1 MKKKINLKKLLGTRR
16 IILCLTALLLVT
28 LIALGSTVSWIEE
41 VSQVEFD
48 NQSGQQTPAKIGDKV
63 LKSDI
68 ITRQKAEGEDDEIS
82 KISLN
87 EFFNESG
94 DMHLSPC
101 YGDGDNFYFPIN
113 GGSGFRTGTK
123 DDANVNYLSAT
134 FRVRSEK
141 ANTVYWFSKA
151 KDPNSNVLPIVTF
164 KNGNTTNTAFAK
176 YLRCS
181 VTIDGATNVYSLDDT
196 STANTYDKTYR
207 TVENNAITSKTG
219 RSLEEYCYYD
229 EDYNDSN
236 PVGYYK
242 NSVNKT
248 GKPNQGGGDNLDGNT
263 VFSVNQ
269 YSASNKEGTLK
280 TVTVK
285 VWLECPVNGT
295 AANTVSD
302 VDISSINLDFV
313 SAWSKT
319 RRIYLHDATVDEYD
333 AGLESKHT
341 TTNWLKKDSN
351 ARLFW
356 AIKDATE
363 ECGYKPFEELTRV
376 GTSDWYYVDIPA
388 IYNNAECALFRCNG
402 EWNEGNT
409 HDGESVK
416 YWDKWATTFP
426 NTFHSEIFT
435 VYSHKFGTW
444 DQGTINQVTFIDSC
458 KFTDLSLTPKA
469 YLWDSTTVYG
479 DNVNDKVVMNA
490 DWPGTD
496 MTRMYATAGNM
507 NLPTYKIFYTSRF
520 DRGVFN
526 DGLTGD
532 RNQLQTQDV
541 WFLDG
546 STSYVKD
553 YFDMATLKWYDS
565 SYVANTIKYTDTIL
579 VNDFNTNGGISHP
592 SHIRMVYYTDG
603 TQGTN
608 NNKFMCR
615 AFIKSPGT
623 YFFKVY
629 DGQEKTHWGRPENYG
644 NLGENYEQESR
655 NIGSNNDEQYW
666 YYITL
671 SEQDIK
677 DSGNGVF
684 RFFYNRNDNH
694 KISFLRGEDN
704 R

>member
-48 NQSGQQTPAKIGDKV
+48 NQSGQQTPAKIGDKI

-68 ITRQKAEGEDDEIS
+68 ITRQKTGEESGEIS
-82 KISLN
+82 TIKLN
-87 EFFNESG
+87 DYFNESG
-94 DMHLSPC
+94 DIHLSPC

-141 ANTVYWFSKA
+141 ANTVYWFSQA
-151 KDPNSNVLPIVTF
+151 KDPNDNLLPIVTF
-164 KNGNTTNTAFAK
+164 KNGSTANADFAK

-196 STANTYDKTYR
+196 STADTYDKTYR
-207 TVENNAITSKTG
+207 TVENNAITTKTG

-229 EDYNDSN
+229 EAYNDTN

-242 NSVNKT
+242 DSVNKT

-313 SAWSKT
+313 SAWAKT

-333 AGLESKHT
+333 AGLESNHT

-376 GTSDWYYVDIPA
+376 GASDWYYVDIPA

-402 EWNEGNT
+402 EWNKGDT
-409 HDGESVK
+409 HEGESVK

-426 NTFHSEIFT
+426 NTFHSEVFT
-435 VYSHKFGTW
+435 VKSHKFGTW
-444 DQGTINQVTFIDSC
+444 DQGTINQITFIDSC

-496 MTRMYATAGNM
+496 MTRMHATAGNM
-507 NLPTYKIFYTSRF
+507 NLPTYNIFYTSRF

-526 DGLTGD
+526 DGVDGA

-541 WFLDG
+541 WFLNG
-546 STSYVKD
+546 STYYVKD

-565 SYVANTIKYTDTIL
+565 TYVANTIKYTDTVL
-579 VNDFNTNGGISHP
+579 VNNFNQNGPDHW
-592 SHIRMVYYTDG
+592 SHIRMVYYTDE

-608 NNKFMCR
+608 NHYFMCR
-615 AFIKSPGT
+615 AFIKSAGS
-623 YFFKVY
+623 YKFMIY
-629 DGQEKTHWGRPENYG
+629 DGKDGKHYG
-644 NLGENYEQESR
+644 KPDGWNEWSKDTGASMRDISEH
-655 NIGSNNDEQYW
+655 QYQNG
-666 YYITL
+666 YVVDINV
-671 SEQDIK
+671 SEEDIK
-677 DSGNGVF
+677 QNNNGVF
-684 RFFYNRNDNH
+684 RFFFDPDSH
-694 KISFLRGEDN
+694 WFIWKKGED
-704 R
+704 